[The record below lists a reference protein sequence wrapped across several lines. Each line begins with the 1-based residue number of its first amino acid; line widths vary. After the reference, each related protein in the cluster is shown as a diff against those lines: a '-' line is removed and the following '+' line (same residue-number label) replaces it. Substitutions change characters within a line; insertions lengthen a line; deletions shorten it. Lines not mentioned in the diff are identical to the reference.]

1 MESDMPEDASPRAP
15 LSRLALWVAIGAALL
30 GIALEAIRAAAEQ
43 SVRSEAICAG
53 LIILVIGLVQVA
65 RGRSHVG

>member
-15 LSRLALWVAIGAALL
+15 LSRFALWVAIGAALL

-53 LIILVIGLVQVA
+53 LIILVIGLVQLAKGRA
-65 RGRSHVG
+65 RTP